1 MKLSSDWSTDGKP
14 YDAYLMTYPSQTET
28 ALSEE
33 DRRWM
38 ENVLEEQLG
47 YRLCLQDRDVSPG
60 EGVFSDHHMTKN
72 IDFPYSLLKYY

>member
-1 MKLSSDWSTDGKP
+1 MKLSSDWSPDGKL
-14 YDAYLMTYPSQTET
+14 YDAYVMTYRSQSEA

-38 ENVLEEQLG
+38 ENILENQLG

-60 EGVFSDHHMTKN
+60 EGVSRDHHVTKN
-72 IDFPYSLLKYY
+72 IFFPYSK